1 MTIKTCLAAA
11 LVVVGCS
18 GKKPEEGL
26 EPPVPAP
33 TPPPADAGAGSGS
46 AKPAEKLPTVIKD
59 AGFLVPESVLY
70 DADAD
75 VYLVANIND
84 TPFKTDDNGFISRVS
99 PEGKVTELKW
109 IDGAKPDVTLN
120 APKGMAISGGMLWV
134 ADITTVRKFDA
145 KTGKPMGEVKVA
157 GATFLNDVV
166 ADGKDGIF
174 VSDTAFT
181 EKYEPGDAQAIHQ
194 IDKAGK
200 VTVHR
205 KDKALAGP
213 NGLAVDGDRVLLVTF
228 GSGELVAVPAKGD
241 ITLRAKLPT
250 GQLDGIIALGSG
262 EYLISSWEGKTAY
275 RGTAFKDGKPDA
287 TWTDLK
293 LAIESPAD
301 IGYDTKRKRL
311 LVPSFSGNTL
321 TLIDL

>member
-1 MTIKTCLAAA
+1 MTIKTWLAAA
-11 LVVVGCS
+11 LVVVGCD

-33 TPPPADAGAGSGS
+33 TPAPVDAAAGSGS
-46 AKPAEKLPTVIKD
+46 AAAAPKLPTVIKD

-75 VYLVANIND
+75 AYLVANIND

-120 APKGMAISGGMLWV
+120 APKGMALSGGVLWV

-145 KTGKPMGEVKVA
+145 KTGKALGEVKIA
-157 GATFLNDVV
+157 GAVFLNDVT
-166 ADGKDGIF
+166 ADGKDGIV
-174 VSDTAFT
+174 VSDTALDDKFA
-181 EKYEPGDAQAIHQ
+181 PGAAQAIHQ

-200 VTVHR
+200 VTTLR
-205 KDKALAGP
+205 KDKALGGP
-213 NGLAVDGDRVLLVTF
+213 NGVAVVGEQVLTVTF
-228 GSGELVAVPAKGD
+228 GTGELAMVPAKGD
-241 ITLRAKLPT
+241 ITLRSKLPT
-250 GQLDGIIALGSG
+250 GQLDGIISLGG
-262 EYLISSWEGKTAY
+262 DEYLISSWEGKTVY

-293 LAIESPAD
+293 VGIESPAD

-311 LVPSFSGNTL
+311 LVPSFMGNTI
-321 TLIDL
+321 TFIDL